1 MDKAKDEAINKLI
14 KGQEKMGK
22 DITEMKVDI
31 ADLKKSQASL
41 EAGQAAMKTDI
52 ADLKTGQAS
61 LEAGQAEMKT
71 DITDLKK
78 GQASLK
84 ADQAAMKTDI
94 ADLKVSQQQF
104 EGLINKVIDGIARI
118 ERVVVNIEND
128 LRPKVHTLLDA
139 DKIRQD
145 DTAEF
150 RQICREQE
158 KQLDDHEL
166 RISNL
171 EKKR

>member
-14 KGQEKMGK
+14 KGQEKMEIDITKMKKDITKMDK

-31 ADLKKSQASL
+31 ADLK
-41 EAGQAAMKTDI
+41 
-52 ADLKTGQAS
+52 AD
-61 LEAGQAEMKT
+61 QAEMK
-71 DITDLKK
+71 
-78 GQASLK
+78 
-84 ADQAAMKTDI
+84 ADQTEMKADI

-118 ERVVVNIEND
+118 ERIVVSIEND

>member
-14 KGQEKMGK
+14 KGQEKMEK
-22 DITEMKVDI
+22 DITEMKADQKEMKIDI
-31 ADLKKSQASL
+31 ADLKA
-41 EAGQAAMKTDI
+41 
-52 ADLKTGQAS
+52 GQAS
-61 LEAGQAEMKT
+61 LEAGQASLEA
-71 DITDLKK
+71 

-84 ADQAAMKTDI
+84 ADQVEMKADI

-104 EGLINKVIDGIARI
+104 EGLIDKVIDGIARI
-118 ERVVVNIEND
+118 ERIVVNIEND

>member
-31 ADLKKSQASL
+31 ADLKK
-41 EAGQAAMKTDI
+41 
-52 ADLKTGQAS
+52 GQAS

-71 DITDLKK
+71 DIADLKK